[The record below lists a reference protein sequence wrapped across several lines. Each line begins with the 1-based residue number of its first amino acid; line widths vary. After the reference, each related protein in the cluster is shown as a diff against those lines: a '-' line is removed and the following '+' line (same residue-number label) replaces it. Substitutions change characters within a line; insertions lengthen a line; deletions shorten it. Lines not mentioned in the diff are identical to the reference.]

1 MADWI
6 SSRAMSRRLCRAG
19 GGLEAGHDERLL
31 VAAGDHFHIGNGLER
46 EGQVSVL
53 FVLIAQADGVV
64 SNALTLGLATAI
76 VHVDEAENL
85 RAVEGGAVVH
95 VAFAGLHAD
104 DGDFGLHLHGGFLQ
118 APESDGAGAGAMDAA
133 T

>member
-1 MADWI
+1 
-6 SSRAMSRRLCRAG
+6 MSRRLCRAG
-19 GGLEAGHDERLL
+19 GGLEAGHDQRLL
-31 VAAGDHFHIGNGLER
+31 VAAGDDFHIGDGLER

-53 FVLIAQADGVV
+53 FVFIAQADGVIGD
-64 SNALTLGLATAI
+64 ALPFGFAATV

-95 VAFAGLHAD
+95 LAFAGLHAD
-104 DGDFGLHLHGGFLQ
+104 DSDFGLHLHGGFLQ
-118 APESDGAGAGAMDAA
+118 APESDGADGGAMDAA